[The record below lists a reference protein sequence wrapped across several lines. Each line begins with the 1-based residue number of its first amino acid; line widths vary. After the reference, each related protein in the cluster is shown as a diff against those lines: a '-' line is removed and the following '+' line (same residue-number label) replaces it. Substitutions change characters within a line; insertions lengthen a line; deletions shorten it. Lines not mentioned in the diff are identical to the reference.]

1 MSDRADI
8 IITNARVLT
17 MDEGNPHAQAL
28 AISGNRLI
36 AVGTVADIAGLR
48 SSATKV
54 IDAQGCSVLPGFIE
68 SHMHLFSG
76 AAELDNLDLSSV
88 SGLAP
93 LLAALS
99 AYAARRPS
107 AELLIANQTNYTIL
121 SDTERLSRH
130 HLDKAVP
137 DRPLMCIAPDH
148 HTAWAN
154 TKALEA
160 AGILHGRDLPVG
172 NEIVMG
178 EDGKAAGELR
188 EGEAIRLVYRL
199 KDGGNRDRLGL
210 ETGSEPDPEPTA
222 AERAYDRALIKR
234 GLDYCASCGITSIHN
249 MDGNFYICERLDEI
263 DREGGFT
270 ARVQVPYHFKN
281 FMAMANLDKA
291 SALSSRYRSDR
302 LHSGRVKIFI
312 DGVLDS
318 WTAVM
323 VEPYADKPGHRGD
336 LLFSPQH
343 FAEVAVECDR
353 RGLQISVHAI
363 GDGAVR
369 TVLDG
374 YALAQNRNGVRDSRH
389 RIEHIE
395 VIHPADIARFRE
407 LGVIASMQPL
417 HPPGQMGLP
426 LEPTLSRMGEGRWP
440 YAYAW
445 RTLKSAGAR
454 MVLASDWPV
463 SALNPLIS
471 IQSAVT
477 RGVWRPGLPDQ
488 KLSLLEAIAGY
499 TRDGAYAE
507 FCEDRKGMLKPG
519 MLADIVV
526 LGADIEAH
534 DPGAIKDIPIRCTI
548 CDGKITFGHPA

>member
-1 MSDRADI
+1 MNDLADI
-8 IITNARVLT
+8 IITHARVLT
-17 MDEGNPHAQAL
+17 MDEGNPRTQAL
-28 AISGNRLI
+28 AIAGNRII
-36 AVGTVADIAGLR
+36 AVGTAADIAALK
-48 SSATKV
+48 SPATKV
-54 IDAQGCSVLPGFIE
+54 IDVQGCSVLPGFIE

-76 AAELDNLDLSSV
+76 AAELDNLNLSGV
-88 SGLAP
+88 SGLQP
-93 LLAALS
+93 LVSALS
-99 AYAARRPS
+99 AYEASRPG
-107 AELLIANQTNYTIL
+107 AGLLIANQTNYTVL

-137 DRPLMCIAPDH
+137 DRPLICIAPDH

-154 TKALEA
+154 TRALEV
-160 AGILHGRDLPVG
+160 AGILHGRDLSVG

-178 EDGKAAGELR
+178 KDGTAAGELR
-188 EGEAIRLVYRL
+188 ETEAIRLVYQL
-199 KDGGNRDRLGL
+199 KEGGNRDRLGL
-210 ETGSEPDPEPTA
+210 ETGGEPDPAPTA
-222 AERAYDRALIKR
+222 AERAYDCALIKR
-234 GLDYCASCGITSIHN
+234 GLDYCASFGITSIHN

-263 DREGGFT
+263 DREGGFS

-281 FMAMANLDKA
+281 FMPLANLDKA
-291 SALSSRYRSDR
+291 SALTGRYRSDR

-323 VEPYADKPGHRGD
+323 VEPYADRPGHRGD

-343 FAEVAVECDR
+343 FAEIAVECDR
-353 RGLQISVHAI
+353 RGLQICVHAI

-374 YALAQNRNGVRDSRH
+374 YALAQDRNGVRDSRH

-395 VIHPADIARFRE
+395 VVHPADIPRFKE
-407 LGVIASMQPL
+407 LGVVASMQPL

-426 LEPTLSRMGEGRWP
+426 LEPTLSRIGEHRWP

-445 RTLKSAGAR
+445 RTLLSAGAR

-488 KLSLLEAIAGY
+488 RLSLLEAITGY
-499 TRDGAYAE
+499 TRGGAYAE
-507 FCEDRKGMLKPG
+507 FCEDKKGMLKPG

-534 DPGAIKDIPIRCTI
+534 DPAAIKDIPVRYTI
-548 CDGKITFGHPA
+548 CDGKITYEG

>member
-1 MSDRADI
+1 
-8 IITNARVLT
+8 
-17 MDEGNPHAQAL
+17 
-28 AISGNRLI
+28 
-36 AVGTVADIAGLR
+36 
-48 SSATKV
+48 
-54 IDAQGCSVLPGFIE
+54 
-68 SHMHLFSG
+68 
-76 AAELDNLDLSSV
+76 
-88 SGLAP
+88 
-93 LLAALS
+93 
-99 AYAARRPS
+99 
-107 AELLIANQTNYTIL
+107 
-121 SDTERLSRH
+121 
-130 HLDKAVP
+130 
-137 DRPLMCIAPDH
+137 
-148 HTAWAN
+148 
-154 TKALEA
+154 
-160 AGILHGRDLPVG
+160 
-172 NEIVMG
+172 
-178 EDGKAAGELR
+178 
-188 EGEAIRLVYRL
+188 
-199 KDGGNRDRLGL
+199 
-210 ETGSEPDPEPTA
+210 
-222 AERAYDRALIKR
+222 
-234 GLDYCASCGITSIHN
+234 
-249 MDGNFYICERLDEI
+249 
-263 DREGGFT
+263 
-270 ARVQVPYHFKN
+270 
-281 FMAMANLDKA
+281 MANLDKA
-291 SALSSRYRSDR
+291 GALSSRYRSDR
-302 LHSGRVKIFI
+302 LRSGRVKIFI

-323 VEPYADKPGHRGD
+323 VEPYADKPGHHGD

-374 YALAQNRNGVRDSRH
+374 YALAQSRNGIRDSRH

-395 VIHPADIARFRE
+395 VIHPGDIARFRE

-426 LEPTLSRMGEGRWP
+426 LEPTLSRIGKDRWP
-440 YAYAW
+440 YADAW

-463 SALNPLIS
+463 SALNLLIS

-488 KLSLLEAIAGY
+488 KLSLLEAITGY

>member
-1 MSDRADI
+1 MNDLTDI
-8 IITNARVLT
+8 IITHARVLT
-17 MDEGNPHAQAL
+17 MDEGNPRTQAL
-28 AISGNRLI
+28 AIAGNRII
-36 AVGTVADIAGLR
+36 AVGTAADIAALK
-48 SSATKV
+48 SPATKV
-54 IDAQGCSVLPGFIE
+54 IDVQGCSVLPGFIE

-76 AAELDNLDLSSV
+76 AAELDNLNLSGV
-88 SGLAP
+88 SGLQP
-93 LLAALS
+93 LVSALS
-99 AYAARRPS
+99 AYEASRPG
-107 AELLIANQTNYTIL
+107 AGLLIANQTNYTVL

-137 DRPLMCIAPDH
+137 DRPLICIAPDH

-154 TKALEA
+154 TRALEA
-160 AGILHGRDLPVG
+160 AGILHGRDLSVG

-178 EDGKAAGELR
+178 KDGKAAGELR
-188 EGEAIRLVYRL
+188 ETEAIRLVYQL
-199 KDGGNRDRLGL
+199 KEGGNRDRLGL
-210 ETGSEPDPEPTA
+210 ETGGEPDPAPTA

-234 GLDYCASCGITSIHN
+234 GLDYCASFGITSIHN

-263 DREGGFT
+263 DREGGFS

-281 FMAMANLDKA
+281 FMPLANLDKA
-291 SALSSRYRSDR
+291 SALTGRYRSDR

-323 VEPYADKPGHRGD
+323 AEPYADRPGHRGD
-336 LLFSPQH
+336 LLFSPPH
-343 FAEVAVECDR
+343 FAELAVECDR
-353 RGLQISVHAI
+353 RGLQICVHAI

-374 YALAQNRNGVRDSRH
+374 YALAQDRNGVRDSRH

-395 VIHPADIARFRE
+395 VVHPADIPRFKE

-426 LEPTLSRMGEGRWP
+426 LEPTLSRIGERRWP

-445 RTLKSAGAR
+445 RTLLSAGAR

-488 KLSLLEAIAGY
+488 RLSLPEAIAGY
-499 TRDGAYAE
+499 TRGGAHAE
-507 FCEDRKGMLKPG
+507 FCEDKKGMLKPG

-534 DPGAIKDIPIRCTI
+534 DPAAIKDIPVRYTI
-548 CDGKITFGHPA
+548 CDGKITYEG

>member
-1 MSDRADI
+1 MNDLADI
-8 IITNARVLT
+8 IITHARVLT
-17 MDEGNPHAQAL
+17 MDEGNPRTQAL
-28 AISGNRLI
+28 AIAGNRII
-36 AVGTVADIAGLR
+36 AVGTAADIAALK
-48 SSATKV
+48 SPATKV
-54 IDAQGCSVLPGFIE
+54 IDVQGCSVLPGFIE

-76 AAELDNLDLSSV
+76 AAELDNLNLSGV
-88 SGLAP
+88 SGLQP
-93 LLAALS
+93 LVSALS
-99 AYAARRPS
+99 AYEASRPG
-107 AELLIANQTNYTIL
+107 AGLLIANQTNYTVL

-137 DRPLMCIAPDH
+137 DRPLICIAPDH

-154 TKALEA
+154 TRALEV
-160 AGILHGRDLPVG
+160 AGILRGRDLSVG

-178 EDGKAAGELR
+178 KDGKAAGELR
-188 EGEAIRLVYRL
+188 ETEAIRLVYQL
-199 KDGGNRDRLGL
+199 KEGGNRDRLGL
-210 ETGSEPDPEPTA
+210 ETGGEPDPAPTA

-234 GLDYCASCGITSIHN
+234 GLDYCASFGITSIHN

-263 DREGGFT
+263 DREGGFS

-281 FMAMANLDKA
+281 FMPLANLDKA
-291 SALSSRYRSDR
+291 SALTGRYRSDR
-302 LHSGRVKIFI
+302 LHSRRVKIFI

-323 VEPYADKPGHRGD
+323 VEPYADRPGHRGD

-343 FAEVAVECDR
+343 FAEIAVECDR
-353 RGLQISVHAI
+353 RGLQICVHAI

-374 YALAQNRNGVRDSRH
+374 YALAQDRNGVRDSRH

-395 VIHPADIARFRE
+395 VVHPADIPRFKE
-407 LGVIASMQPL
+407 LGVVASMQPL

-426 LEPTLSRMGEGRWP
+426 LEPTLSRIGEHRWP

-445 RTLKSAGAR
+445 RTLLSAGAR

-488 KLSLLEAIAGY
+488 RLSLLEAIAGY
-499 TRDGAYAE
+499 TRRGAYAE
-507 FCEDRKGMLKPG
+507 FCEDKKGMLKPG

-534 DPGAIKDIPIRCTI
+534 DPAAIKDIPVRYTI
-548 CDGKITFGHPA
+548 CDGKITYEG

>member
-1 MSDRADI
+1 MNDLADI
-8 IITNARVLT
+8 IITHARVLT
-17 MDEGNPHAQAL
+17 MDEGNPRTQAL
-28 AISGNRLI
+28 AIAGNRII
-36 AVGTVADIAGLR
+36 AVGTAADIAALK
-48 SSATKV
+48 SPATKV
-54 IDAQGCSVLPGFIE
+54 IDVQGCSVLPGFIE

-76 AAELDNLDLSSV
+76 AAELDNLNLSGV
-88 SGLAP
+88 SGLQP
-93 LLAALS
+93 LVSALS
-99 AYAARRPS
+99 AYEASRPG
-107 AELLIANQTNYTIL
+107 AGLLIANQTNYTVL

-137 DRPLMCIAPDH
+137 DRPLICIAPDH

-154 TKALEA
+154 TRALEV
-160 AGILHGRDLPVG
+160 AGILHGRDLSVG

-178 EDGKAAGELR
+178 KDGTAAGELR
-188 EGEAIRLVYRL
+188 ETEAIRLVYQL
-199 KDGGNRDRLGL
+199 KEGGNRDRLGL
-210 ETGSEPDPEPTA
+210 ETGGEPDPAPTA

-234 GLDYCASCGITSIHN
+234 GLDYCASFGITSIHN

-263 DREGGFT
+263 DREGGFS

-281 FMAMANLDKA
+281 FMPLANLDKA
-291 SALSSRYRSDR
+291 SALTGRYRSDR

-323 VEPYADKPGHRGD
+323 VEPYADRPGHRGD

-343 FAEVAVECDR
+343 FAEIAVECDR
-353 RGLQISVHAI
+353 RGLQICVHAI

-374 YALAQNRNGVRDSRH
+374 YALAQDRNGVRDSRH

-395 VIHPADIARFRE
+395 VVHPADIPRFKE
-407 LGVIASMQPL
+407 LGVVASMQPL

-426 LEPTLSRMGEGRWP
+426 LEPTLSRIGEHRWP

-445 RTLKSAGAR
+445 RTLLSAGAR

-488 KLSLLEAIAGY
+488 RLSLLEAITGY
-499 TRDGAYAE
+499 TRGGAYAE
-507 FCEDRKGMLKPG
+507 FCEDKKGMLKPG

-534 DPGAIKDIPIRCTI
+534 DPAAIKDIPVRYTI
-548 CDGKITFGHPA
+548 CDGKITYEG